1 MWNELYPDPPLKF
14 PLIGICL
21 DNIWIHAWN
30 CMDTSLLTCIVSV
43 HIFWVPWVLYSAE
56 VHSDEHPPVYSRWSG
71 WTWICISIMSR
82 FPLNSPSTQE
92 PAADSGFH
100 GSLGW
105 KIWHM
110 EGHQLMWMWVCHLQ
124 CAWDWLDSFFWNVK
138 PLRNKTNK
146 KGKTTRP
153 QNSRTCTQFLDT
165 AEEPSTKQ
173 LRQSTS
179 FVTTSRTSSLWIQLT
194 FPTWMGHGCIHC
206 LSQYGFANNPLVSI
220 CSRSLSYTIL
230 KSWNLL
236 YVFFWSWI
244 TRVAEIRH
252 PRSWI

>member
-1 MWNELYPDPPLKF
+1 MNTLQYILVDLGGPGYAFQSCPVSLWTHQAPRNQRLILGSTVAWVEKDGAHGRPSVDVDVGLPSPMCLR
-14 PLIGICL
+14 LIG
-21 DNIWIHAWN
+21 
-30 CMDTSLLTCIVSV
+30 
-43 HIFWVPWVLYSAE
+43 F
-56 VHSDEHPPVYSRWSG
+56 
-71 WTWICISIMSR
+71 
-82 FPLNSPSTQE
+82 
-92 PAADSGFH
+92 
-100 GSLGW
+100 
-105 KIWHM
+105 
-110 EGHQLMWMWVCHLQ
+110 
-124 CAWDWLDSFFWNVK
+124 FFWNVK

-153 QNSRTCTQFLDT
+153 QNSRTCTPFLDT